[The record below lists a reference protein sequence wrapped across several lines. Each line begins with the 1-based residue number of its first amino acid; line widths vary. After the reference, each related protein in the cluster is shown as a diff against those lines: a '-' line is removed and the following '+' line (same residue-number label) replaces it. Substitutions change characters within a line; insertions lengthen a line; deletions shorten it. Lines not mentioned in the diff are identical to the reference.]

1 MSIDRSPICHIMEI
15 YRFSCGY
22 SQKKSEKEDPQME
35 ENKIGKVDQSE
46 LLELVKKLEAE
57 NTAQERYA
65 KKQYRMAC
73 VSAAASVLAL
83 VVVIVCVAVLMPR
96 VLQTFDQA
104 DAILADLEAVT
115 SQLAE
120 SLPQMIEDL
129 NALVSGSRD
138 GISEAIGKI
147 AAIDIDSLNEAIQD
161 LKTVIEP
168 LARLLGR

>member
-1 MSIDRSPICHIMEI
+1 
-15 YRFSCGY
+15 
-22 SQKKSEKEDPQME
+22 ME
-35 ENKIGKVDQSE
+35 EKTIVQAEQSE
-46 LLELVKKLEAE
+46 LLELAKKLEAE
-57 NTAQERYA
+57 NAAQERYA

-161 LKTVIEP
+161 LKTVIQP

>member
-1 MSIDRSPICHIMEI
+1 
-15 YRFSCGY
+15 
-22 SQKKSEKEDPQME
+22 ME
-35 ENKIGKVDQSE
+35 EKTIVQAEQSE
-46 LLELVKKLEAE
+46 LLELAKKLEAE
-57 NTAQERYA
+57 NAAQERYA

-104 DAILADLEAVT
+104 DAILADLEAGT

>member
-1 MSIDRSPICHIMEI
+1 
-15 YRFSCGY
+15 
-22 SQKKSEKEDPQME
+22 ME
-35 ENKIGKVDQSE
+35 EKTIVQAEQSE

-57 NTAQERYA
+57 NAAQERYA

-161 LKTVIEP
+161 LKTVIQP

>member
-1 MSIDRSPICHIMEI
+1 
-15 YRFSCGY
+15 
-22 SQKKSEKEDPQME
+22 ME
-35 ENKIGKVDQSE
+35 EKTIVQAEQSE

-57 NTAQERYA
+57 NAAQERYA

-147 AAIDIDSLNEAIQD
+147 AAIDIEDRKS
-161 LKTVIEP
+161 VV
-168 LARLLGR
+168 

>member
-1 MSIDRSPICHIMEI
+1 
-15 YRFSCGY
+15 
-22 SQKKSEKEDPQME
+22 ME
-35 ENKIGKVDQSE
+35 EKTIVQAEQSE

-57 NTAQERYA
+57 NAAQERYA
-65 KKQYRMAC
+65 KKQCRMAC

-161 LKTVIEP
+161 LKTVIQP

>member
-1 MSIDRSPICHIMEI
+1 MEI

-57 NTAQERYA
+57 NAAQERYA

>member
-1 MSIDRSPICHIMEI
+1 
-15 YRFSCGY
+15 
-22 SQKKSEKEDPQME
+22 ME
-35 ENKIGKVDQSE
+35 EKTIVQAEQSE
-46 LLELVKKLEAE
+46 LLELMKKLEAE
-57 NTAQERYA
+57 NAAQERYA

-161 LKTVIEP
+161 LKTVIQP

>member
-1 MSIDRSPICHIMEI
+1 
-15 YRFSCGY
+15 
-22 SQKKSEKEDPQME
+22 ME
-35 ENKIGKVDQSE
+35 EKTIVQAEQSE

-57 NTAQERYA
+57 NAAQERYA

-147 AAIDIDSLNEAIQD
+147 AAIDIDALNEAIQD

>member
-1 MSIDRSPICHIMEI
+1 
-15 YRFSCGY
+15 
-22 SQKKSEKEDPQME
+22 ME
-35 ENKIGKVDQSE
+35 EKTIVQAAQSE

-57 NTAQERYA
+57 NAAQERYA

>member
-1 MSIDRSPICHIMEI
+1 
-15 YRFSCGY
+15 
-22 SQKKSEKEDPQME
+22 ME
-35 ENKIGKVDQSE
+35 EKTIVQAEQSE

-57 NTAQERYA
+57 NAAQERYA

-115 SQLAE
+115 S
-120 SLPQMIEDL
+120 
-129 NALVSGSRD
+129 
-138 GISEAIGKI
+138 
-147 AAIDIDSLNEAIQD
+147 
-161 LKTVIEP
+161 
-168 LARLLGR
+168 

>member
-1 MSIDRSPICHIMEI
+1 
-15 YRFSCGY
+15 
-22 SQKKSEKEDPQME
+22 ME
-35 ENKIGKVDQSE
+35 EKTIVQAEQSE

-57 NTAQERYA
+57 NAAQERYA

-161 LKTVIEP
+161 LI
-168 LARLLGR
+168 LISN

>member
-1 MSIDRSPICHIMEI
+1 
-15 YRFSCGY
+15 
-22 SQKKSEKEDPQME
+22 ME
-35 ENKIGKVDQSE
+35 EKIIVQAEQSE

-57 NTAQERYA
+57 NAAQERYA

-161 LKTVIEP
+161 LKTVIQP

>member
-1 MSIDRSPICHIMEI
+1 MEI

-57 NTAQERYA
+57 NAAQERYA

-161 LKTVIEP
+161 LKTVIQP

>member
-1 MSIDRSPICHIMEI
+1 MEI

-35 ENKIGKVDQSE
+35 ENKIGKVEQSE

-57 NTAQERYA
+57 NAAQERYA

-161 LKTVIEP
+161 LKTVIQP

>member
-1 MSIDRSPICHIMEI
+1 
-15 YRFSCGY
+15 
-22 SQKKSEKEDPQME
+22 ME

-57 NTAQERYA
+57 NAAQERYA

-161 LKTVIEP
+161 LKTVIQP

>member
-1 MSIDRSPICHIMEI
+1 MEI

-57 NTAQERYA
+57 NAAQERYA

-147 AAIDIDSLNEAIQD
+147 AAIDIDSLNESIQD

>member
-1 MSIDRSPICHIMEI
+1 
-15 YRFSCGY
+15 
-22 SQKKSEKEDPQME
+22 ME
-35 ENKIGKVDQSE
+35 EKTIVQAEQSE
-46 LLELVKKLEAE
+46 LLELMKKLEAE
-57 NTAQERYA
+57 NAAQERYA

>member
-1 MSIDRSPICHIMEI
+1 
-15 YRFSCGY
+15 
-22 SQKKSEKEDPQME
+22 ME
-35 ENKIGKVDQSE
+35 EKTIVQAEQSE

-57 NTAQERYA
+57 NAAQERYA

>member
-1 MSIDRSPICHIMEI
+1 
-15 YRFSCGY
+15 
-22 SQKKSEKEDPQME
+22 ME
-35 ENKIGKVDQSE
+35 EKTIVQAEQSE

-57 NTAQERYA
+57 NAVQERYA